1 MNFSPIISEL
11 SLNVFTFPNRTFE
24 ARQNGAFRSLKRAL
38 LFEISAFEN
47 PYGYRGNMFANM
59 GFVNNSKSKKLF
71 NNRSTGVD

>member
-11 SLNVFTFPNRTFE
+11 SLNVFTFPNRTFN
-24 ARQNGAFRSLKRAL
+24 ARQDGVFRSLKRCL

-47 PYGYRGNMFANM
+47 PYGYRGNMVANM
-59 GFVNNSKSKKLF
+59 GFVNNSKTKKLF